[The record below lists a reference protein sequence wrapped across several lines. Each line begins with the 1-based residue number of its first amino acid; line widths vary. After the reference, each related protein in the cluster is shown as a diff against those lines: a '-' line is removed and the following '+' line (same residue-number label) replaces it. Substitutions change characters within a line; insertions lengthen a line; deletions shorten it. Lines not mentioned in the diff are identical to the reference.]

1 MIGRAVIFG
10 LALACTVLLWWL
22 SVVNTNLRDARQ
34 DADAWKESAMKTRQ
48 ALDEL
53 KAEQDRLSSALQER
67 GQKLAQLERLRE
79 ADRKTL
85 REAMSDKDSS
95 DWGSTLVPDRVSG
108 AQIRQWP
115 RCRSSSG
122 RTSLLI

>member
-1 MIGRAVIFG
+1 MIGRSVIFG

-34 DADAWKESAMKTRQ
+34 DADAWKESAIKTSL

-53 KAEQDRLSSALQER
+53 KAEQEQLSSALQER
-67 GQKLAQLERLRE
+67 GEKLAQLERLRE
-79 ADRKTL
+79 AERKTL
-85 REAMSDKDSS
+85 REAMSDNDSS

-108 AQIRQWP
+108 V
-115 RCRSSSG
+115 
-122 RTSLLI
+122 LK

>member
-1 MIGRAVIFG
+1 MIGRAVAFG
-10 LALACTVLLWWL
+10 LSLVCAALLWWL

-34 DADAWKESAMKTRQ
+34 DAEAWKESAIKTSQ

-53 KAEQDRLSSALQER
+53 KADQERLSSVLQER

-85 REAMSDKDSS
+85 REAMSDKDSF
-95 DWGSTLVPDRVSG
+95 DWGGTLVPARVSG
-108 AQIRQWP
+108 V
-115 RCRSSSG
+115 
-122 RTSLLI
+122 LK